1 MVFNN
6 IKYITKK
13 TIYSKVSMSLVV
25 ANSNAWTKQDVE

>member
-25 ANSNAWTKQDVE
+25 ALKILKI